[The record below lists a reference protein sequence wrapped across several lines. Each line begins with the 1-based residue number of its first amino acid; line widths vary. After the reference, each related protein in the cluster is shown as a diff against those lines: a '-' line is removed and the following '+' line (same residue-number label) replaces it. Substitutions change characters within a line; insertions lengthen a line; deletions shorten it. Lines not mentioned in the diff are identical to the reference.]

1 MKKMLM
7 LFIMIA
13 TISSISNAQSIYFNF
28 TNGTNGQYPLI
39 DVQHIDFSSTDMQMH
54 LINGTLV
61 SWNTTAIIS
70 YKYLPYITALS
81 EVPNIAI
88 GMEVSPN
95 PSNGDVQIKYAL
107 PVHQKLEMA
116 IYDLQGQLIDQ
127 RKIGEQDSG
136 SYTQQ
141 WHATTKGLYVIKL
154 STEQQVIS
162 KKVVIQ

>member
-1 MKKMLM
+1 MKKFVW
-7 LFIMIA
+7 LFIIIA
-13 TISSISNAQSIYFNF
+13 TSFNANAQSIYFNF
-28 TNGTNGQYPLI
+28 ANGTNGQYPLL

-54 LINGTLV
+54 LTNGTLV

-95 PSNGDVQIKYAL
+95 PSNGDVQIKYTL
-107 PVHQKLEMA
+107 PVHQKLELA
-116 IYDLQGQLIDQ
+116 IYDLKGQLIEQ
-127 RKIGEQDSG
+127 REIGEQDSG

-141 WHATTKGLYVIKL
+141 WHAVTKGVYLIKL
-154 STEQQVIS
+154 STEQQVVS
-162 KKVVIQ
+162 RKVVIL

>member
-1 MKKMLM
+1 MKKIVW
-7 LFIMIA
+7 LFIVIA
-13 TISSISNAQSIYFNF
+13 SCSLNASAQSIYFNF

-54 LINGTLV
+54 LTNGTLV

-95 PSNGDVQIKYAL
+95 PSNGDVQIKYTL
-107 PVHQKLEMA
+107 PVHQKLELA
-116 IYDLQGQLIDQ
+116 IYDLKGQLIDQ

-141 WHATTKGLYVIKL
+141 WHATAKGLYLIKL
-154 STEQQVIS
+154 STEQQEKEEILEE
-162 KKVVIQ
+162 